1 MKLDESNQLVFPI
14 AVGSP
19 SAYSWYPEEEI
30 NEDSFH
36 IIYHRI
42 FREKTEYLWNLSKVS
57 ISYWQ

>member
-36 IIYHRI
+36 IV
-42 FREKTEYLWNLSKVS
+42 KTPERNNT
-57 ISYWQ
+57 

>member
-30 NEDSFH
+30 NEDGFH
-36 IIYHRI
+36 III
-42 FREKTEYLWNLSKVS
+42 P
-57 ISYWQ
+57 

>member
-36 IIYHRI
+36 IILYNLYI
-42 FREKTEYLWNLSKVS
+42 DKISIEQNSEYL
-57 ISYWQ
+57 

>member
-36 IIYHRI
+36 YIFRI
-42 FREKTEYLWNLSKVS
+42 FFR
-57 ISYWQ
+57 